1 MWWRVRWRCAK
12 VERRPAP
19 RREVTWGGLRWRW
32 VSAIVWTLIAAL
44 TWFKG
49 PAAAAETGPPDLVAA
64 VRIQGPIDFCG
75 EGVPLDDPSVRE
87 RLEKELLLA
96 LWDRD
101 QAILWLKR
109 SKRYLPPIET
119 ILAQEGLPR
128 DLAYMAIAES
138 ALRPHAGSPKG
149 AMGFWQFLPETG
161 RRYGLIINERR
172 DERRNLTASTQ
183 AAARYLRFLYDEL
196 GSWTLAAAAF
206 NMGEEGLKAEMLVQ
220 EMRDYYRIYLS
231 LETQR
236 YLFRVLA
243 AKLILQEPERFGF
256 VLRDE
261 DYYRPI
267 ETERIEL
274 TLWDQT
280 SLTVVAQAAGSD
292 FKMIKDLNPEIR
304 GHYLEA
310 GTHSLL
316 LPPGAAQ
323 GFPARFEKL
332 QQTYLERQTSRVYV
346 VQEGDNLSAIAERF
360 RVPLQALLIWN
371 HLDLRRPIHAG
382 DRLVIESVT
391 DSVLPEED

>member
-1 MWWRVRWRCAK
+1 MWLQ
-12 VERRPAP
+12 AP
-19 RREVTWGGLRWRW
+19 V
-32 VSAIVWTLIAAL
+32 AADS
-44 TWFKG
+44 G
-49 PAAAAETGPPDLVAA
+49 AVDLVAA
-64 VRIQGPIDFCG
+64 VRISGPLDFCG
-75 EGVPLDDPSVRE
+75 EAVPLDDPSVRE
-87 RLEKELLLA
+87 RLEKELLLS

-109 SKRYLPPIET
+109 SKRYLPAIEA
-119 ILAQEGLPR
+119 ILAAEQLPR

-161 RRYGLIINERR
+161 RRNGLIINAQR

-183 AAARYLRFLYDEL
+183 AAARYLQSLHEDF

-206 NMGEEGLKAEMLVQ
+206 NMGEEGLQAEILVQ
-220 EMRDYYRIYLS
+220 EVRDYYRLYLP

-236 YLFRVLA
+236 YIFRILA
-243 AKLILQEPERFGF
+243 AKLILQAPAHFGF
-256 VLRDE
+256 NLQDE
-261 DYYRPI
+261 DYYAPI
-267 ETERIEL
+267 EAERVEL

-280 SLTVVAQAAGSD
+280 SITVVAQAAGSD
-292 FKMIKDLNPEIR
+292 FKMLKDLNPEIR

-316 LPPGAAQ
+316 LPKGAAEGFQ
-323 GFPARFEKL
+323 GRFAKL
-332 QQTYLERQTSRVYV
+332 QQAYLKRHSTRVYV

-371 HLDLRRPIHAG
+371 RLDLKRTIHPG
-382 DRLVIESVT
+382 DRLVIEAVT
-391 DSVLPEED
+391 DSDLPEED